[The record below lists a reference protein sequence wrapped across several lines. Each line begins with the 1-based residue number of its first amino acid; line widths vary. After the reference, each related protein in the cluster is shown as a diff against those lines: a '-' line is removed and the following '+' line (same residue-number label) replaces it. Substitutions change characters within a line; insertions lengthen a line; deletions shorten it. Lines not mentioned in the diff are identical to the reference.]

1 MSELS
6 HSEEHTVLSALCRKD
21 FGALTLCSLAP
32 LTRSEVG
39 GSVDYAPNGVTYHHH
54 YKRKEMMCPL
64 GLIAGTPLRLHR
76 AIFQRMPF
84 LLLAS
89 IFNET

>member
-1 MSELS
+1 M
-6 HSEEHTVLSALCRKD
+6 
-21 FGALTLCSLAP
+21 
-32 LTRSEVG
+32 
-39 GSVDYAPNGVTYHHH
+39 DYAPNGVTYHHH

-84 LLLAS
+84 LLLAN